1 MHILTKI
8 FIVLVTLLAVAMVPL
23 VATYTTNESSYRAK
37 YREVD
42 DQRRVA
48 TTRANNAEHTLSTQR
63 LEMQTELDAKDSV
76 IGTLR
81 SDQSNTRVTIESL
94 QAQVGRLE
102 SQLAQSNANLQA
114 LLSASEVN
122 SEMKLRFVSE
132 NYELRNEL
140 VAAERVVMEMEDQ
153 LEDAVFASTL
163 SKRGKEK
170 AEEERHNVEKQ
181 LDSLQLQLD
190 SYFSKYGALALTSVV
205 ETGIAPDR
213 ALTSTVLTVSRN
225 NNDVL
230 VEINA
235 GSRDGVKKGWIM
247 TVGKDGTFL
256 GRLQVEKVDINR
268 SIGRVTLEDSSR
280 GLVVPGVTVSAVQ
293 GRN

>member
-1 MHILTKI
+1 VHILTKI

-37 YREVD
+37 YHEAD
-42 DQRRVA
+42 DQRSVA

-63 LEMQTELDAKDSV
+63 LEMQSELDAKDSM
-76 IGTLR
+76 IQSLR
-81 SDQSNTRVTIESL
+81 SDQSDTKVTIESL

-122 SEMKLRFVSE
+122 SEMKQRFVSE

-140 VAAERVVMEMEDQ
+140 VNAEQQVMDMENLMLESKFAAEEAD
-153 LEDAVFASTL
+153 
-163 SKRGKEK
+163 RGKKK
-170 AEEERHNVEKQ
+170 AEEERHNIEKQ
-181 LDSLQLQLD
+181 LDKLQAQLD
-190 SYFSKYGALALTSVV
+190 SYFSKYGSLTATSVV
-205 ETGIAPDR
+205 DSGIAPDR
-213 ALTSTVLTVSRN
+213 ALTSTVLNVSRSDK
-225 NNDVL
+225 DVL

-256 GRLQVEKVDINR
+256 GRLQIEKVDINR

-280 GLVVPGVTVSAVQ
+280 GLVVPGVMVSAVA

>member
-1 MHILTKI
+1 VHILTKI

-37 YREVD
+37 YREAD

-190 SYFSKYGALALTSVV
+190 SYFSKYGALASTSVV

>member
-37 YREVD
+37 YHEAD

-63 LEMQTELDAKDSV
+63 LEMQSELDAKDSM
-76 IGTLR
+76 IQSLR
-81 SDQSNTRVTIESL
+81 SDQSDTKVTIESL

-122 SEMKLRFVSE
+122 SEMKQRFVAE

-140 VAAERVVMEMEDQ
+140 VNAEQQVMDMENLMLESKFAAEEAD
-153 LEDAVFASTL
+153 
-163 SKRGKEK
+163 RGKKK
-170 AEEERHNVEKQ
+170 AEEERHNIEKQ
-181 LDSLQLQLD
+181 LDKLQAQLD
-190 SYFSKYGALALTSVV
+190 SYFSKYGALTAASVV
-205 ETGIAPDR
+205 ESGIAPDR
-213 ALTSTVLTVSRN
+213 ALTSTVLNVSRSD
-225 NNDVL
+225 NDVL

-256 GRLQVEKVDINR
+256 GRLQIEKVDINR

-280 GLVVPGVTVSAVQ
+280 GLVVPGVMVSAVA

>member
-1 MHILTKI
+1 VHILTKI

-23 VATYTTNESSYRAK
+23 VATYTTNESNYRAK
-37 YREVD
+37 YHDAE
-42 DQRRVA
+42 DQRQIA
-48 TTRANNAEHTLSTQR
+48 TTRANDAEHALSTQR
-63 LEMQTELDAKDSV
+63 LVLGKELDAKNSF
-76 IGTLR
+76 IGTLQ
-81 SDQSNTRVTIESL
+81 SNQSNTRVTIESL

-122 SEMKLRFVSE
+122 SEMKKRFVSE
-132 NYELRNEL
+132 NYDLRNEL
-140 VAAERVVMEMEDQ
+140 VEAEKVVMEMEDKM
-153 LEDAVFASTL
+153 EDATFAA
-163 SKRGKEK
+163 KEAMRGKEK
-170 AEEERHNVEKQ
+170 AEEERHNIEKQ
-181 LDSLQLQLD
+181 LDALQVKLD
-190 SYFSKYGALALTSVV
+190 SYFSKYGALASTSVV
-205 ETGIAPDR
+205 DSGIAPDR
-213 ALTSTVLTVSRN
+213 TLTSTILTVSRN
-225 NNDVL
+225 NDDVL

>member
-37 YREVD
+37 YREAD
-42 DQRRVA
+42 DQRVVA
-48 TTRANNAEHTLSTQR
+48 TTRANDAEHTLSTQR
-63 LEMQTELDAKDSV
+63 LEMQKELDAKDSV

-81 SDQSNTRVTIESL
+81 SDQSNTRVTIETL

-102 SQLAQSNANLQA
+102 AQLAQSNANLQA

-122 SEMKLRFVSE
+122 SEMKQRFVSE
-132 NYELRNEL
+132 NYDLRNEL
-140 VAAERVVMEMEDQ
+140 VSAERVVMEMED
-153 LEDAVFASTL
+153 LLNDANFA
-163 SKRGKEK
+163 KEEANRGKEK
-170 AEEERHNVEKQ
+170 AEEERHNIEKQ
-181 LDSLQLQLD
+181 LDTLQVQLD
-190 SYFSKYGALALTSVV
+190 SYFSKYGALASTSVV

-213 ALTSTVLTVSRN
+213 ALTSTVLTVSRSN
-225 NNDVL
+225 DDVL